1 MDAKQEELEME
12 EIVQLILEH
21 SNTQRQLIK
30 NHYQDLFKEVY
41 INKTFKI

>member
-30 NHYQDLFKEVY
+30 NRV
-41 INKTFKI
+41 